1 MKKLLIVI
9 LKKLSRVINKITPD
23 ELAKNNLANPSGVYR
38 LLTEANDKVTY
49 DLIGED
55 LKKSIPFDDINN
67 AWKYAI
73 KLALSNEKN
82 ITKQNDLFYLEF
94 GVWKGRSANFWSK
107 YVNKLYVFD
116 SFQGLREDWTGVTGK
131 GTFNLNG
138 KIPKLN
144 KNVIPIKGWVEDTL
158 CDFLEEYKPKINF
171 VHLDM
176 DLYNPTLFTL
186 QKIKPYLVDG
196 AIILFDEFY
205 NYLDW
210 QDGEYKALIEVFDKT
225 EYEYKGYM
233 VNNQQV
239 FIKIKVP
246 MKDK

>member
-1 MKKLLIVI
+1 M
-9 LKKLSRVINKITPD
+9 T
-23 ELAKNNLANPSGVYR
+23 
-38 LLTEANDKVTY
+38 
-49 DLIGED
+49 
-55 LKKSIPFDDINN
+55 
-67 AWKYAI
+67 
-73 KLALSNEKN
+73 
-82 ITKQNDLFYLEF
+82 YLEF

-107 YVNKLYVFD
+107 YVKKLYVFD

-176 DLYNPTLFTL
+176 DLYNPTSFTL

-239 FIKIKVP
+239 FIKIKVL
-246 MKDK
+246 